1 MNEQDIAGGALDF
14 LAGLVGRCCTM
25 ACGDHGGISYE
36 VLGEAASR
44 VRPGSNGVIV
54 TPWLNG
60 ERTPVDDTTVRAGIH
75 NLSTTTT
82 FDDIARAFFE
92 GVALNTRWSLH
103 HLERFVGRKLDPI
116 TIVGGGGRSSLWCRI
131 FADVLN
137 RRIRQAKD
145 PCRPTPGVPRSS
157 RRWGSARFR
166 SKTSGPDGVREQL
179 RSGLGQP

>member
-60 ERTPVDDTTVRAGIH
+60 ERTPVDDTTVPVSYTHLRAHETPEHLVCRLLLEKKQKTKNTRIEKYGT
-75 NLSTTTT
+75 STTQS
-82 FDDIARAFFE
+82 IK
-92 GVALNTRWSLH
+92 H
-103 HLERFVGRKLDPI
+103 
-116 TIVGGGGRSSLWCRI
+116 
-131 FADVLN
+131 
-137 RRIRQAKD
+137 
-145 PCRPTPGVPRSS
+145 
-157 RRWGSARFR
+157 
-166 SKTSGPDGVREQL
+166 
-179 RSGLGQP
+179 